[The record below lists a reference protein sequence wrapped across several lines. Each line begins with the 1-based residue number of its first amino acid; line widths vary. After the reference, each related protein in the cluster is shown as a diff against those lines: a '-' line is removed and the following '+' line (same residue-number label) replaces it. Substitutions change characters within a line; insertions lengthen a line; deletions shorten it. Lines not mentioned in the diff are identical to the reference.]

1 MSISLLATK
10 LHFPQARSNLV
21 LRPRLVTVLEKGLHG
36 PLTLISAPAGSG
48 KTTLMGEWRESEENK
63 TPIAWLSLDSADNDP
78 LRFLTYLI
86 ASIQSASPTLT
97 LSTSDLLQSP
107 QPPAFDILVSS
118 FIESL
123 DSLSTDLVLALDDY
137 HVISNIVVHDLLNQ
151 LMAHLPPAFHLV
163 ILTRADPPLPLAR
176 LRVRNQLTE
185 IRAHDLRFTV
195 EEASAFLSQTMGLSL
210 SNDQVAA
217 LEARTEGWIAGLQLA
232 ALSMQGRGD
241 VDDFVAAFTGSHHF
255 VLDYLV
261 EEVLSLQSE
270 KTRDFLL
277 KTSILE
283 RMNASLCN
291 ALTGESDGQ
300 AMLEELERANLF
312 VVGLDGER
320 RWYRYHHLFAD
331 LLRNRLQAVHPEM
344 VRELHQH
351 AAVWFDD
358 HQLINE
364 AIEHTFETQDYEAVR
379 QLMRRRF
386 PDWWGA
392 DNRARV
398 LQWFD
403 RFPADFLNNEPWLCV
418 VKAWTVWS
426 QGKIE
431 TTEALLDR
439 AQQAV
444 TRLQA
449 KGQFPRGDL
458 EYDALSAEILAF
470 RALITTQRDDPQAVI
485 HLANQALALAP
496 AEAAIVRAVAY
507 NALQVVYRD
516 NDEMDKAIEVC
527 ELGLAEA
534 LKGGQIGTIV
544 TTYNLLAG
552 ILIIQGQ
559 LHRAA
564 GVYQEALA
572 YAENQRE
579 ADKLAFA
586 IIHLRLADLHYQ
598 WNHLDEAKG
607 LIESGLERADKAGNL
622 WSMIYG
628 RYLKALVLLA
638 RYDQQGSLE
647 VCQEITKLLPKSW
660 GAYYAEELK
669 HQLLLIRARLGL
681 LDEQAIELPSLP
693 DNEEIPTTEIEKLLF
708 QVQAKIIYNHTD
720 QVPALLSRL
729 ERITL
734 QRKYYFWLVQ
744 IYILQAVM
752 EKKAG
757 NDQSAV
763 RCLKKGL
770 ALAEP
775 EGYMRAFLDEG
786 PQIRDLLMSI
796 RTTLKESALTTYI
809 QRLLAGFNHKTAD
822 TSSVRQSLPA
832 LLSERE
838 LEVLRLIAS
847 GASNKKIAN
856 DLFIAIGTVKR
867 HTVNIF
873 NKLGVENRTQAV
885 AKARELNLM

>member
-1 MSISLLATK
+1 MSVSLLATK
-10 LHFPQARSNLV
+10 LHLPQVRSNLV
-21 LRPRLVTVLEKGLHG
+21 PRPRLMQILEKGLRG

-48 KTTLMGEWRESEENK
+48 KTTLMGEWRENSDYK
-63 TPIAWLSLDSADNDP
+63 IPVAWLSLDSADNDP
-78 LRFLTYLI
+78 LRFLTYLT
-86 ASIQSASPTLT
+86 ASIQSAYPTLT
-97 LSTSDLLQSP
+97 LSTNDLLQAS

-118 FIESL
+118 LIESL
-123 DSLSTDLVLALDDY
+123 NSLPTDLILALDDY
-137 HVISNIVVHDLLNQ
+137 HVISNLVIHDLLNQ
-151 LMAHLPPAFHLV
+151 LLANLPPTLHLV
-163 ILTRADPPLPLAR
+163 ILTRADPPIPLAR
-176 LRVRNQLTE
+176 LRVRNQLIE

-195 EEASAFLSQTMGLSL
+195 EEAVAFLSQTMGLSL
-210 SNDQVAA
+210 SNEQVAA

-241 VDDFVAAFTGSHHF
+241 VDNFVAAFTGSHHF

-283 RMNASLCN
+283 RMNSSLCN
-291 ALTGESDGQ
+291 SLTGESDGQ

-320 RWYRYHHLFAD
+320 QWYRYHHLFAD
-331 LLRNRLQAVHPEM
+331 LLRNRLQADHPE
-344 VRELHQH
+344 VARELHQH

-358 HQLINE
+358 HQLFNE

-379 QLMRRRF
+379 QLMRKRF

-392 DNRARV
+392 ENRARV
-398 LQWFD
+398 LQWFKK
-403 RFPADFLNNEPWLCV
+403 FPADFLNNEPWLCV
-418 VKAWTVWS
+418 VKAWTVWG

-431 TTEALLDR
+431 ETEAILDR

-449 KGQFPRGDL
+449 KGQFLRGDL

-470 RALITTQRDDPQAVI
+470 KALITTQRHDPQTVI

-496 AEAAIVRAVAY
+496 AEAATVRAVAY

-534 LKGGQIGTIV
+534 LKGGQIGVIV

-552 ILIIQGQ
+552 MLIIQGQ

-564 GVYQEALA
+564 GVYQEALV

-586 IIHLRLADLHYQ
+586 IIHLRLADLQYQ
-598 WNHLDEAKG
+598 WNHLDEAQG
-607 LIESGLERADKAGNL
+607 LIESGLKRADKAGNL

-647 VCQEITKLLPKSW
+647 ICQEILKLLPKSR

-669 HQLLLIRARLGL
+669 HLLLLIKARLGL
-681 LDEQAIELPSLP
+681 PDEQAVELPSLP

-708 QVQAKIIYNHTD
+708 QERAKIIYNRLE
-720 QVPALLSRL
+720 QVPELLSRL

-734 QRKYYFWLVQ
+734 QRKYDFWLVQ
-744 IYILQAVM
+744 VYILQAVVG
-752 EKKAG
+752 KKAG
-757 NDQSAV
+757 NDQNAMS
-763 RCLKKGL
+763 CLEKGL
-770 ALAEP
+770 SLAEP
-775 EGYMRAFLDEG
+775 EGYMRIFLDEG
-786 PQIRDLLMSI
+786 PQMRDLLMLLS
-796 RTTLKESALTTYI
+796 TMLKENALTTYV
-809 QRLLAGFNHKTAD
+809 QRLLTAFNLSPAD
-822 TSSVRQSLPA
+822 TSAVKQPLPA

-847 GASNKKIAN
+847 GASNKKIAS

-873 NKLGVENRTQAV
+873 NKLGVENRTEAV
-885 AKARELNLM
+885 AKARELHLM

>member
-241 VDDFVAAFTGSHHF
+241 K
-255 VLDYLV
+255 
-261 EEVLSLQSE
+261 E
-270 KTRDFLL
+270 
-277 KTSILE
+277 
-283 RMNASLCN
+283 
-291 ALTGESDGQ
+291 
-300 AMLEELERANLF
+300 
-312 VVGLDGER
+312 
-320 RWYRYHHLFAD
+320 
-331 LLRNRLQAVHPEM
+331 
-344 VRELHQH
+344 
-351 AAVWFDD
+351 
-358 HQLINE
+358 
-364 AIEHTFETQDYEAVR
+364 
-379 QLMRRRF
+379 
-386 PDWWGA
+386 
-392 DNRARV
+392 
-398 LQWFD
+398 
-403 RFPADFLNNEPWLCV
+403 
-418 VKAWTVWS
+418 
-426 QGKIE
+426 
-431 TTEALLDR
+431 
-439 AQQAV
+439 
-444 TRLQA
+444 
-449 KGQFPRGDL
+449 
-458 EYDALSAEILAF
+458 
-470 RALITTQRDDPQAVI
+470 
-485 HLANQALALAP
+485 
-496 AEAAIVRAVAY
+496 
-507 NALQVVYRD
+507 
-516 NDEMDKAIEVC
+516 
-527 ELGLAEA
+527 
-534 LKGGQIGTIV
+534 
-544 TTYNLLAG
+544 
-552 ILIIQGQ
+552 
-559 LHRAA
+559 
-564 GVYQEALA
+564 
-572 YAENQRE
+572 
-579 ADKLAFA
+579 
-586 IIHLRLADLHYQ
+586 
-598 WNHLDEAKG
+598 

-786 PQIRDLLMSI
+786 PQILDLLMSI